1 MGLEPIVFRKEM
13 GSAHSEFH
21 RLMPRVA
28 RGEHFTFANGRFTLL
43 QSQGR
48 VEIILEPEQER
59 RLTEVFILPY
69 TRIEIHCHGMSEA
82 EAHAFEKHFSFQF
95 LSVGG

>member
-1 MGLEPIVFRKEM
+1 MGVDPIVFKKEM

-28 RGEHFTFANGRFTLL
+28 QGRNYTFSKDRFTLP
-43 QSQGR
+43 QAQGR
-48 VEIILEPEQER
+48 VEIILAPEQER
-59 RLTEVFILPY
+59 RLTAVFKIPY
-69 TRIEIHCHGMSEA
+69 TRIEIHCHGMSQA
-82 EAHAFEKHFSFQF
+82 EANAFEKHFSFQF